1 MQLSGIQITMV
12 KPSTFL
18 VICVIIGGILPVSF
32 SPLISRIYDPVSFS
46 EIGKLMAYNAL
57 VIPLISMRLDNVLL
71 KAELDHRSEFYNVI
85 SFSSINALVIFL
97 ILLIPYLY
105 GAVEYSLIVSVFS
118 SLTVVI
124 LTSYVNFLTNKG
136 EIKKIGFIKLFRP
149 LFEVIFSMMLSTF
162 LIETGLLVSYFSS
175 FLVIVGYFL
184 ITERFFFWKK
194 ANDYFIFLKRNLYF
208 IKFELPSGL
217 FVSLSNNAL
226 FYGCLL
232 MYSDEVLGYVAFA
245 MKYLNAP
252 LGLLSSSITVL
263 FRNNAVKEIN
273 SSGSSIYSFVKFF
286 KLLLFLSLLFIFI
299 LFNSDYIFPIIFGE
313 EWYEAGRIASV
324 VCFLFGIKIIS
335 TPLSSILY
343 ILDLA
348 KLRFILQFSVFIAS
362 FLSISL
368 AYWFSLGVYGYI
380 YTHTIILSSIY
391 FLYLIVCYSASL
403 NGSNRRGG

>member
-1 MQLSGIQITMV
+1 MQLSGIQITMA

-18 VICVIIGGILPVSF
+18 VICVIVGGILPVSF

-71 KAELDHRSEFYNVI
+71 KAKLDHRSEFYNII
-85 SFSSINALVIFL
+85 SFSSINALALFL

-118 SLTVVI
+118 SLTVII

-149 LFEVIFSMMLSTF
+149 LFEVIFSMMLSSF

-175 FLVIVGYFL
+175 FLVIVSYFC
-184 ITERFFFWKK
+184 IAERVFFWKK
-194 ANDYFIFLKRNLYF
+194 TNDYFRFLKSNIDF
-208 IKFELPSGL
+208 IKFELPSGM
-217 FVSLSNNAL
+217 FISLSNNAL

-273 SSGSSIYSFVKFF
+273 SSGSSIYSFSRFF
-286 KLLLFLSLLFIFI
+286 KLLLLLSLLFTFI
-299 LFNSDYIFPIIFGE
+299 LFNSECIFPILFGE
-313 EWYEAGRIASV
+313 EWYEAGRIASI
-324 VCFLFGIKIIS
+324 VCFLFGVKIIS

-343 ILDLA
+343 ILDLP

-362 FLSISL
+362 FLSIAL
-368 AYWFSLGVYGYI
+368 AYWCSFGVYSYI

-391 FLYLIVCYSASL
+391 LLYLIACYFVSL
-403 NGSNRRGG
+403 NFSNGRLK